1 MFPSLLPPSPFK
13 TPSHL
18 CSDGKEV
25 PWFPPR
31 SAVTESGLCSL
42 PELKSSCV
50 YLCHP
55 PGSTTEASLSSIR
68 ISPLLGSGHHRL
80 SPGLLPPTEA
90 PAPRLTFLQPTFL
103 LSTHNRF
110 GHQALHILREALR
123 NGLPLLSRCQKLSEM
138 VCSKATKLA
147 NLEELVGKQKP
158 LRQADLSFPP
168 CLGRGGGGIVTVS
181 FCPCLSPCPPKWS
194 QSCQAHF
201 LMGFVGARLQVPGEK
216 RHQEDAGRFSV
227 FLLFL

>member
-13 TPSHL
+13 TPNHL

-110 GHQALHILREALR
+110 GHQALPSYAK
-123 NGLPLLSRCQKLSEM
+123 PSEM
-138 VCSKATKLA
+138 VC
-147 NLEELVGKQKP
+147 
-158 LRQADLSFPP
+158 P
-168 CLGRGGGGIVTVS
+168 C
-181 FCPCLSPCPPKWS
+181 SPDARSSRKWS
-194 QSCQAHF
+194 A
-201 LMGFVGARLQVPGEK
+201 VRRPN
-216 RHQEDAGRFSV
+216 
-227 FLLFL
+227 